1 MIYLL
6 SIIFVLS
13 VLVFFHEL
21 GHFMFAKLFGVRV
34 ERFSIGFP
42 PRLFGVKI
50 GETDYCISAIPFGG
64 YVKMTGVIDESMD
77 TSTLTGAPYEFASKK
92 WWQKTIILVGGVTM
106 NVILAWV
113 IISGLLHFE
122 GEPIIPSTT
131 VGQMVENGISQKAG
145 IQIGDKI
152 LSINGTPVSTWNDV
166 RDLYFENLGGELR
179 VKVLQNGVDK
189 TVIFDRSLL
198 KSQGADQLDMFP
210 VFPAKVGEVLPN
222 SPAQKAGLER
232 GDEIMS
238 IDGKPIKNWDEMTGV
253 IKNNPDKP
261 LDFTILHDGSE
272 ISKTITPETADEIDE
287 NGVSHMIGKIGI
299 GIYYEKKSLPIFA
312 AFGEGFNRT
321 VFITGL
327 NIKGIWWLISGKK
340 SARDMLGG
348 PIMITKLA
356 GEFAK
361 SGFASLMELIANLSI
376 MLALINI
383 LPIPA
388 LDGGHIAI
396 VFIEEIRRKPLTTKT
411 KLKIQQVGMA
421 ILFVLIIFVMYNDI
435 LRIFTK

>member
-113 IISGLLHFE
+113 IIGGLLHFE
-122 GEPIIPSTT
+122 GEPIILSTT
-131 VGQMVENGISQKAG
+131 IGQMVENGVSQKAG

-179 VKVLQNGVDK
+179 IKVLQNGVEK
-189 TVIFDRSLL
+189 KVIFDRSLL

-222 SPAQKAGLER
+222 SPAQKAYLQR
-232 GDEIMS
+232 GDEILN
-238 IDGKPIKNWDEMTGV
+238 IDGKPIKNWDEMTEV
-253 IKNNPDKP
+253 IKKNPDKP

-312 AFGEGFNRT
+312 AFGEGFSRT

-327 NIKGIWWLISGKK
+327 NIKGIWWLVSGKK